1 MLWRPKSGTS
11 SKEILLRELLFEFCE
26 IFQKSCSIVEPPVD
40 SCLFNLN
47 DEKQNKR
54 FNYLMPLVSFT
65 YTLKT
70 SKPGLLMFSGG
81 AEKEQ

>member
-11 SKEILLRELLFEFCE
+11 SKEILLRELLFEFFE
-26 IFQKSCSIVEPPVD
+26 IFQKSCSIVEHLWTAA
-40 SCLFNLN
+40 SLNLN